1 MVEKMEQY
9 KETVE
14 EERKYKAKLYTYP
27 NWQESCTVFDDEDLL
42 NDTLLVLCVK
52 AQFGPGLPEGADR
65 HKVYIWRGAD
75 FEEDEEDGIDETGA
89 KVSSSSK
96 EFVSRAMEQYWGCHR
111 PEDQYNIEIHEEFQG
126 RESEEFLDQF

>member
-1 MVEKMEQY
+1 M
-9 KETVE
+9 
-14 EERKYKAKLYTYP
+14 
-27 NWQESCTVFDDEDLL
+27 
-42 NDTLLVLCVK
+42 
-52 AQFGPGLPEGADR
+52 
-65 HKVYIWRGAD
+65 YIWRGAD

-96 EFVSRAMEQYWGCHR
+96 EFVSRSMEKYWGCHR